1 MTEQQSV
8 YLEAYKC
15 CGGDGNTRE
24 VRYEDLLYAIGVVK
38 AVRAFKKGKRKG
50 NRTR

>member
-15 CGGDGNTRE
+15 CGGGNTGE

-50 NRTR
+50 NRTK